1 MTEESMGVCGM
12 WILRGQASLRMTERG
27 RNVPLGTLH
36 SAGGEIMLSGDILY
50 RSPTITHPLLALA

>member
-1 MTEESMGVCGM
+1 MTEESMGVCGFFG
-12 WILRGQASLRMTERG
+12 GQAPFRMTERG